1 MWFFVV
7 FVVFFKKKYRLA
19 LGQAVLDDLP
29 GLWWDPV
36 GEQHLELH
44 HEVAP
49 LGRALGQGQPLT
61 AQPPDSTWFD
71 DVAARQRHHAVVK
84 CRDVYCAAAESL
96 EGGQEE
102 EEGKQVSYVDVLH

>member
-1 MWFFVV
+1 M
-7 FVVFFKKKYRLA
+7 
-19 LGQAVLDDLP
+19 LDDLS

-49 LGRALGQGQPLT
+49 LGRALGQGQALAP
-61 AQPPDSTWFD
+61 QPPDSTRFD

-84 CRDVYCAAAESL
+84 CWDVYCAAAESL
-96 EGGQEE
+96 EGDEKKREAG
-102 EEGKQVSYVDVLH
+102 